1 MTRRYGTGK
10 VKHDTVRH
18 VYRARWKDETGK
30 EHSKSF
36 PLSPKGYADANEFLD
51 SLNLQKKQGFS
62 VGTAKTLGEAI
73 TELFEIEKQVR
84 PGYRQSSRTRDVQ
97 AAEKLTTLSSIPLDR
112 LTDDDINSL
121 YNKMRNGEKPFHKKY
136 APSTIKKTHI
146 ILKAV
151 FKRACR
157 GKNRLS
163 YNPMDSVSCP
173 QIPESEADFYT
184 DSDLEKIF
192 AGLDFIANNKY
203 NGSQHNYSIFFR
215 LLATNGLRV
224 GEACAL
230 MWEDINW
237 DNRTISIKRSWDKTR
252 RCFNPPKTKRGFRTL
267 QVFSDKVWSYLLEH
281 RQKSGLIFHTRNDL
295 PLGYTNIKDT
305 LKKAKDISG
314 VNHGNIHSFRHTAIT
329 NWLYQNNGNILE
341 AADMAGH
348 KDPTVT
354 ATIYRHVLQEINAKN
369 QTKYRCA

>member
-1 MTRRYGTGK
+1 
-10 VKHDTVRH
+10 
-18 VYRARWKDETGK
+18 
-30 EHSKSF
+30 
-36 PLSPKGYADANEFLD
+36 
-51 SLNLQKKQGFS
+51 
-62 VGTAKTLGEAI
+62 
-73 TELFEIEKQVR
+73 
-84 PGYRQSSRTRDVQ
+84 
-97 AAEKLTTLSSIPLDR
+97 
-112 LTDDDINSL
+112 
-121 YNKMRNGEKPFHKKY
+121 
-136 APSTIKKTHI
+136 
-146 ILKAV
+146 
-151 FKRACR
+151 
-157 GKNRLS
+157 
-163 YNPMDSVSCP
+163 MDSVSCP

-281 RQKSGLIFHTRNDL
+281 RKKSGLIFHTRNDL
-295 PLGYTNIKDT
+295 HLGYTNIKDT